1 MRALLTAEMDKT
13 LIEEI
18 EEFLEVEKGGW
29 FTSNRLLDE
38 DELIDRLRDKEV
50 LITSYDKVTRKVI
63 ESCPNLKLIACTR
76 SNPVNID
83 YDAAFEHG
91 IPIIHTPGRN
101 ADSAAEYTFSLMLN
115 ISRNTPFAYM
125 ALKNGKYVQE
135 SVEKGKTSDIGKAD
149 VTWALGEGSPYL
161 VFKGFEL
168 KGKTLGI
175 VGFGQIG
182 KKVAELAKAFGM
194 DILVYDPNFK
204 IVDGSN
210 RQVDL
215 NELLLQSDFITLHA
229 AVVPET
235 IGLMNKRTFQLMKR
249 SAYLINTSRGAI
261 INEED
266 LIEALRNKEIA
277 GAALDVFASEPLQAD
292 HPFLNEL
299 ENVIITPHIAGATYD
314 AITNHTKMIISD
326 LKKFMNGELLEFQ
339 YKEEKGGVPVVE

>member
-13 LIEEI
+13 LIGELEG
-18 EEFLEVEKGGW
+18 FLKVEKGGW
-29 FTSNRLLDE
+29 FTSNQLLDE
-38 DELIDRLRDKEV
+38 DELISRLRGKEI

-63 ESCPNLKLIACTR
+63 ESCPDLKLIACTR

-83 YDAAFEHG
+83 YDAATENS

-101 ADSAAEYTFSLMLN
+101 ADSAAEYTISLMLN
-115 ISRNTPFAYM
+115 ISRKIPLAYYE
-125 ALKNGKYVQE
+125 LKNGRYVQE
-135 SVEKGKTSDIGKAD
+135 SMELGTTSDIGKAD

-175 VGFGQIG
+175 VGYGQIG
-182 KKVAELAKAFGM
+182 RKVGELAKAFGM
-194 DILVYDPNFK
+194 DILVYDPYIKMENGA
-204 IVDGSN
+204 D

-215 NELLLQSDFITLHA
+215 NELLVQSDFITLHA

-235 IGLMNKRTFQLMKR
+235 IGLMNKRTFQMMKKT
-249 SAYLINTSRGAI
+249 AYLINTSRGAI

-266 LIEALRNKEIA
+266 LIEALRHKEIA
-277 GAALDVFASEPLQAD
+277 GAALDVFAREPLQAD
-292 HPFLNEL
+292 HPFLTEL

-326 LKKFMNGELLEFQ
+326 LKKFMIGESLEFQ